1 MDMFQRRAKVY
12 QITNNSTEHV
22 FVGST
27 TSPLYKRL
35 YRIKHDVDRG
45 VDSILCNL
53 MRKLGKDKF
62 KIELIEEGV
71 YSSTDLLKARVSFYM
86 REKGASP
93 SPKETREIGAQTD
106 YEADSSSASAPES
119 YYMSDEEQ
127 EAEEVPADLP
137 NYDLTSFK
145 CKEA

>member
-1 MDMFQRRAKVY
+1 MFQRRAKVY

-45 VDSILCNL
+45 VDSNLCNL
-53 MRKLGKDKF
+53 MRRLGKDKF

-71 YSSTDLLKARVSFYM
+71 FSSTDALKARVSFWM

-93 SPKETREIGAQTD
+93 SPKETREIGTQT
-106 YEADSSSASAPES
+106 EADSSSASAPES

-137 NYDLTSFK
+137 NYDLL
-145 CKEA
+145 

>member
-1 MDMFQRRAKVY
+1 MDMLQRRAKVY
-12 QITNNSTEHV
+12 QITNNSTDHV

-45 VDSILCNL
+45 VDSKLCNL

-62 KIELIEEGV
+62 KIDLIEEGV
-71 YSSTDLLKARVSFYM
+71 YSSTDALKARITFWM
-86 REKGASP
+86 QERGASESQREP
-93 SPKETREIGAQTD
+93 LTREIATQT
-106 YEADSSSASAPES
+106 ENVLPES

-127 EAEEVPADLP
+127 EAIEVPADLP
-137 NYDLTSFK
+137 IYDLL
-145 CKEA
+145 